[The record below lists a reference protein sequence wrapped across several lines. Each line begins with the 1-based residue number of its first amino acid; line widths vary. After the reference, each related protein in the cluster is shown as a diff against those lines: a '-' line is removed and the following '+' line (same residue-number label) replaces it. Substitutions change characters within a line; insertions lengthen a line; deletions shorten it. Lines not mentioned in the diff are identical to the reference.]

1 MGSCSLNFSLP
12 LEWMKELLVKGGP
25 WPKFFFCWQFATRSI
40 WQRCANTEVCLMGQK
55 AKAAFKWMR
64 NKPERK
70 AVVGKR
76 QEIALLTFVI
86 IANKKSSLK
95 NIYIWVSCFSHM
107 FTCISQF
114 PLKLCNTHTLL
125 WLRELL
131 KCNPWSFG
139 AKGISIVYVYI
150 FFLQIFFKP
159 VAWFWSKQEI
169 SFQCLEML
177 LLKAS
182 QCRRNKRISG

>member
-1 MGSCSLNFSLP
+1 MVRYSMGSCSLNFSLP
-12 LEWMKELLVKGGP
+12 LEWRKELLVKGGP
-25 WPKFFFCWQFATRSI
+25 WPKFSFCWQFATRSCI
-40 WQRCANTEVCLMGQK
+40 WQRCTSTEVCLMGQK

-95 NIYIWVSCFSHM
+95 NIYIYG
-107 FTCISQF
+107 F
-114 PLKLCNTHTLL
+114 PASVICLHAYLSFPWSSVTHTLL

-131 KCNPWSFG
+131 KSNPWSFG

-150 FFLQIFFKP
+150 FFLQIFF
-159 VAWFWSKQEI
+159 
-169 SFQCLEML
+169 
-177 LLKAS
+177 
-182 QCRRNKRISG
+182 